1 MHFDSEET
9 RDWIDNDLTDILDQ
23 MNVQQEFTIVG
34 RFWLSEINRMVKEN
48 YKVIVVISKDVAA
61 PKCETSLNQII
72 IKQDHRKP
80 CLITILFNCTR
91 SDLCEDVE
99 SLLAPYVL
107 LHHNEPNLYDRLKK
121 AICDQCR

>member
-9 RDWIDNDLTDILDQ
+9 RPWIDNNLTNILHQ
-23 MNVQQEFTIVG
+23 MNVQEEFTIAG

-48 YKVIVVISKDVAA
+48 YKVIIVISKDVAS
-61 PKCETSLNQII
+61 PEYETPLNQII

-80 CLITILFNCTR
+80 CLITILFSCTQ

-107 LHHNEPNLYDRLKK
+107 LRHNEANLYNRLKQ

>member
-9 RDWIDNDLTDILDQ
+9 RHWIDNDLTDMLRR
-23 MNVQQEFTIVG
+23 MNVQREFTTAG
-34 RFWLSEINRMVKEN
+34 QLWLSEIHRMVKEN

-61 PKCETSLNQII
+61 TKCETSLNQII

-80 CLITILFNCTR
+80 CLITIMFNCTR

-107 LHHNEPNLYDRLKK
+107 LRHNEPNLYDRLKP
-121 AICDQCR
+121 AICDRCH